1 MDADLLVSFLTSA
14 VRVATP
20 LLLAALGETLAER
33 GGVINLGIEGAM
45 LAGAL
50 AAAIGSTAG
59 GPWAGTLAAAV
70 TGAMLSLGFGLIA
83 VAAGANQIIS
93 GTAITLGAVGAT
105 GAIYR
110 EVYGSA
116 GVGLSLPTFPVLPI
130 PGLDRIPLLG
140 PALFEQSILTY
151 LGYAAV
157 PALWFLLFRTRWG
170 LALRAAGESVE
181 AAIAAGVRVKRIR
194 IIALVLGGMFAG
206 IAGASLV
213 LAQVGT
219 FAEKMTAGRGF
230 MAVAIVV
237 LGGWR
242 PGRVAGAALFFG
254 AAMALQFLF
263 QSIVSNLPYQLFLML
278 PYLLTLLVLAGG
290 VGRVRSPAELGRE

>member
-70 TGAMLSLGFGLIA
+70 TGAVLSLGFGLIA

-130 PGLDRIPLLG
+130 AGLDRIPLLG

-151 LGYAAV
+151 VGYAAV

-181 AAIAAGVRVKRIR
+181 AATAAGVRVKRIR
-194 IIALVLGGMFAG
+194 IVALVLGGMFAG

-242 PGRVAGAALFFG
+242 PSRVAGAALFFG

-263 QSIVSNLPYQLFLML
+263 QSIVLNLPYQLFLML

-290 VGRVRSPAELGRE
+290 VGRVRAPAELGRE

>member
-1 MDADLLVSFLTSA
+1 
-14 VRVATP
+14 
-20 LLLAALGETLAER
+20 
-33 GGVINLGIEGAM
+33 
-45 LAGAL
+45 
-50 AAAIGSTAG
+50 
-59 GPWAGTLAAAV
+59 
-70 TGAMLSLGFGLIA
+70 MLSLGFGLIA
-83 VAAGANQIIS
+83 VGAGANQIIS

-116 GVGLSLPTFPVLPI
+116 GVGLSLPTFPVIPL
-130 PGLDRIPLLG
+130 PGLHRVPLLG

-151 LGYAAV
+151 LGYVAV

-170 LALRAAGESVE
+170 LALRAAGESVQ
-181 AAIAAGVRVKRIR
+181 AATAAGVRVKRIR
-194 IIALVLGGMFAG
+194 IVALVLGGMFAG

>member
-1 MDADLLVSFLTSA
+1 MDGDLLVSFLTSA

-59 GPWAGTLAAAV
+59 GPWAGTLAAAA

-83 VAAGANQIIS
+83 VGAGANQIIS

-110 EVYGSA
+110 EVYGAA
-116 GVGLSLPTFPVLPI
+116 GVGLSLPTFAAIPI

-151 LGYAAV
+151 LGYVAV

-181 AAIAAGVRVKRIR
+181 AATAAGVRVKRIR
-194 IIALVLGGMFAG
+194 IVALVLGGMFAG